1 MNKVSVLFNLRI
13 SGCELRDNYC
23 VSFTQLFKK
32 KIFTAISAFQWFWVP
47 LRVFYR
53 WCVLHIFSS
62 LRRVFCVLNH
72 KYIKWKCFLGI
83 LWLLSLISNY
93 FCAFTAF
100 VLLLYIYFSAILKI
114 PTQVFLL
121 PVRGAVTHYS
131 LSINR
136 VGFFLSINRQNNSAV
151 SVRFYAYLFLVMN
164 KLIKTQNS

>member
-1 MNKVSVLFNLRI
+1 MTKVSVLFNNGNSSFLGVSWETTIVYHLLSCLRKTNYRYIGI
-13 SGCELRDNYC
+13 S
-23 VSFTQLFKK
+23 
-32 KIFTAISAFQWFWVP
+32 VP

-53 WCVLHIFSS
+53 WCGLHNFLS

-100 VLLLYIYFSAILKI
+100 VLLQCIFFQRFLKS
-114 PTQVFLL
+114 QRGFFLCQCA
-121 PVRGAVTHYS
+121 VRITHYS

-136 VGFFLSINRQNNSAV
+136 VVFFLSINREKI
-151 SVRFYAYLFLVMN
+151 RLFPSDFMR
-164 KLIKTQNS
+164 IYF

>member
-1 MNKVSVLFNLRI
+1 MTKVSVLFNLRI

-32 KIFTAISAFQWFWVP
+32 KILPVCRHFGDFKSHW
-47 LRVFYR
+47 VFYR
-53 WCVLHIFSS
+53 WCGLHNFPI

-100 VLLLYIYFSAILKI
+100 VLLLYIFFQRFLKS
-114 PTQVFLL
+114 Q
-121 PVRGAVTHYS
+121 S
-131 LSINR
+131 
-136 VGFFLSINRQNNSAV
+136 GFFLMP
-151 SVRFYAYLFLVMN
+151 VRRAGYTLLTLY
-164 KLIKTQNS
+164 K